1 MMTFSNDDIFGI
13 SIGEYC
19 EEQGISIDE
28 LIESVDTDIKILT
41 ARLVEIGDIMA
52 PLFDAVYS
60 VRQRKYIH
68 RDRLLEWAQNN

>member
-1 MMTFSNDDIFGI
+1 MAFSNDDIFGI

-28 LIESVDTDIKILT
+28 LIESVNTDIRILT
-41 ARLVEIGDIMA
+41 ARLVELGDMMT
-52 PLFDAVYS
+52 PLFDEVYS
-60 VRQRKYIH
+60 VRRRKYAH